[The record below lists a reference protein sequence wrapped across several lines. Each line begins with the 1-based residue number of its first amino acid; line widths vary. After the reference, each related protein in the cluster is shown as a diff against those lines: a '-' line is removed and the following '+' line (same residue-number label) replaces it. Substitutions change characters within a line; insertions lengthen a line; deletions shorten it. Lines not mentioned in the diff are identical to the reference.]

1 MTDISRPILKASN
14 TNIIIL
20 CFAIIYIVWGST
32 YLFATFAI
40 EQIPAFRLCGYRY
53 VIASFVTLGITFLF
67 FRPTEW
73 PTKQQVINA
82 AKAGFIFMGL
92 GTGGAI
98 WALNYLDSGLTAL
111 IISGEPLVI
120 LLMMWVVNRA
130 RPANN
135 SFIGVALG
143 IVGMFLLVSQSSI
156 VSGPGQWQGV
166 GVIFLSMLAWGYG
179 SIYVSKV
186 ELPKSDWLNSAIQM
200 FVGGVS
206 TFIIGIFIG
215 ESGVP
220 IREYTSL
227 TYISVSF
234 LIVFGSVMAFT
245 AFNYLLRNVST
256 EKVVT
261 NTYINHIV
269 AMLLGN
275 LFNDELVTGQ
285 SILAACFM
293 LSGVFIINT
302 TKQKKKS
309 LS

>member
-1 MTDISRPILKASN
+1 MKNSK
-14 TNIIIL
+14 TNLIIL

-53 VIASFVTLGITFLF
+53 LIASFITLGITFLF
-67 FRPTEW
+67 FKPKKRPS
-73 PTKQQVINA
+73 KKRVLNA
-82 AKAGFIFMGL
+82 CIGGFIFMGL

-120 LLMMWVVNRA
+120 LLMMWVANRV

-135 SFIGVALG
+135 SFVGVALG
-143 IVGMFLLVSQSSI
+143 IIGMTLLISQNSL
-156 VSGPGQWQGV
+156 VSGPNAWKGV
-166 GVIFLSMLAWGYG
+166 TVLFLSMLAWGFG

-186 ELPKSDWLNSAIQM
+186 ELPESDWVNSSIQM
-200 FVGGVS
+200 FVGGLS
-206 TFIIGIFIG
+206 TMIISLLIG
-215 ESGVP
+215 ESGVV
-220 IREYTSL
+220 ISEYTQL
-227 TYISVSF
+227 TYISLAF
-234 LIVFGSVMAFT
+234 LIIFGSVMAFT

-261 NTYINHIV
+261 NTYINPIV
-269 AMLLGN
+269 AMLLGYMYN
-275 LFNDELVTGQ
+275 NEQITKQ

-302 TKQKKKS
+302 TKSKKKS
-309 LS
+309 PN

>member
-1 MTDISRPILKASN
+1 MKNSK
-14 TNIIIL
+14 TNLIIL

-53 VIASFVTLGITFLF
+53 IIASIITLVITLIF
-67 FRPTEW
+67 FKPTEW
-73 PTKQQVINA
+73 PNKQEVVNA
-82 AKAGFIFMGL
+82 CIGGFIFMGL

-98 WALNYLDSGLTAL
+98 WSLNYLDSGLTAL

-120 LLMMWVVNRA
+120 LLMMWMANRV

-135 SFIGVALG
+135 SFMGVALG
-143 IVGMFLLVSQSSI
+143 IIGMTLLISQNSL
-156 VSGPGQWQGV
+156 VSGPNAWKGV
-166 GVIFLSMLAWGYG
+166 GVIFLSMLAWGFG
-179 SIYVSKV
+179 SVYVSKV
-186 ELPKSDWLNSAIQM
+186 QLPQSDWINSAIQM
-200 FVGGVS
+200 FIGGLS
-206 TFIIGIFIG
+206 TMIISLLIG
-215 ESGVP
+215 ESGAS
-220 IREYTSL
+220 ISDYTQL
-227 TYISVSF
+227 TYISLAF

-261 NTYINHIV
+261 NTYINPIV
-269 AMLLGN
+269 AMILGYLYN
-275 LFNDELVTGQ
+275 NEQITGQ

-302 TKQKKKS
+302 TKSQKKS
-309 LS
+309 PT